1 MKVAAL
7 ITGGLIVLA
16 LLYLAAVKILR
27 EITK

>member
-7 ITGGLIVLA
+7 IAGGLIVLA